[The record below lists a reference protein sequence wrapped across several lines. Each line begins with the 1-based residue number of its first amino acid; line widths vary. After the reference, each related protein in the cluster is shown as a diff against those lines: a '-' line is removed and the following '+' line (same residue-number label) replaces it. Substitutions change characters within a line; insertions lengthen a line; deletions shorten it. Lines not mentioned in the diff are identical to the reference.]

1 MKKQG
6 SAIRR
11 SLSNDWFS
19 QKSLLRR
26 HIRENVSPRRRQ
38 MAAKAENAGGAT
50 LEEPAIPSDHQVQQL
65 RRPWKKSTGDAV
77 GEEAGVREQPRA
89 RRGRGEPR
97 PSSTGAA
104 DRRLVSLV
112 PDSHPR
118 HPYRGL
124 PMMAEGKMGPR
135 GGGTRSEAEP
145 PSQGR
150 ERVCRENYLLI
161 ESNLP
166 LVASSLSFLPFIPH
180 LFPFPRILESNKV
193 HDSSIHR

>member
-1 MKKQG
+1 
-6 SAIRR
+6 
-11 SLSNDWFS
+11 
-19 QKSLLRR
+19 
-26 HIRENVSPRRRQ
+26 
-38 MAAKAENAGGAT
+38 MAAKAENTGGAT

-65 RRPWKKSTGDAV
+65 RRPWKESTGDAV
-77 GEEAGVREQPRA
+77 GEEAGVRKQPRV

-97 PSSTGAA
+97 PSSTGTA

-135 GGGTRSEAEP
+135 GGGTRSKAEP
-145 PSQGR
+145 PSQRR

-161 ESNLP
+161 ESIHSYFRP
-166 LVASSLSFLPFIPH
+166 FDQFPSVSSIPPFVLLQKRNIS
-180 LFPFPRILESNKV
+180 LFPPIILF
-193 HDSSIHR
+193 